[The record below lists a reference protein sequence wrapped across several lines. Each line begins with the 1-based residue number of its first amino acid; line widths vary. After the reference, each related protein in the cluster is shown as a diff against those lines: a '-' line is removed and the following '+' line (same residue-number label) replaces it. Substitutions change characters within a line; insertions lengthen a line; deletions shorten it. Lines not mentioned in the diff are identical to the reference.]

1 MVLVSG
7 KKLKLVKKRARRFTR
22 HESDRYLR
30 IRPNWRR
37 PHGIDNRMRRRFKG
51 TREMPNIGYGNN
63 KQIKHV
69 LPSGYQ
75 KVLVHNPKELEML
88 LMQNQK
94 YAAEIAHAVGAK
106 KRKDIVERAKQLNI
120 KLTNGN
126 ARIRTEENE

>member
-7 KKLKLVKKRARRFTR
+7 NERHAQHWLWKQQTNQAR
-22 HESDRYLR
+22 
-30 IRPNWRR
+30 P
-37 PHGIDNRMRRRFKG
+37 
-51 TREMPNIGYGNN
+51 
-63 KQIKHV
+63 
-69 LPSGYQ
+69 PSGYQ

>member
-37 PHGIDNRMRRRFKG
+37 PHGIDNRMRRRSKEQG
-51 TREMPNIGYGNN
+51 KCPTSELRDALDAKP
-63 KQIKHV
+63 
-69 LPSGYQ
+69 
-75 KVLVHNPKELEML
+75 KVC
-88 LMQNQK
+88 
-94 YAAEIAHAVGAK
+94 AEIAHAVGAK
-106 KRKDIVERAKQLNI
+106 KRRDIVERAKQLNI